1 MKKKGMIIFTFLML
15 LCNTLTLYYVNQA
28 LKQDISIYVVQIGRY
43 KEKENA
49 QNTIKQMTEL
59 GYKSYMYQ
67 DQEYVVI
74 TDIFTKQSLAH
85 QQAKEI
91 AKKGNTCVVKE
102 YFIDDIYRKKIEK
115 KEYETVYQFLKT
127 N

>member
-49 QNTIKQMTEL
+49 QNTMKQMTEL
-59 GYKSYMYQ
+59 GYKGHMYQ
-67 DQEYVVI
+67 DQDYVVI
-74 TDIFTKQSLAH
+74 TDIFIKQNLAH

-102 YFIDDIYRKKIEK
+102 YFIDDIYQVKIEK
-115 KEYETVYQFLKT
+115 KEYETIYQFLKT

>member
-49 QNTIKQMTEL
+49 QNTMKQMTEL
-59 GYKSYMYQ
+59 GYKGHMYQ
-67 DQEYVVI
+67 DQDYVVI
-74 TDIFTKQSLAH
+74 TDIFIKQNLAH

-91 AKKGNTCVVKE
+91 AKKEIRVL
-102 YFIDDIYRKKIEK
+102 
-115 KEYETVYQFLKT
+115 LK
-127 N
+127 NIL

>member
-115 KEYETVYQFLKT
+115 KEYELVYQFLKT

>member
-15 LCNTLTLYYVNQA
+15 LCNTGAMYYITQA
-28 LKQDISIYVVQIGRY
+28 LKQEMSVYVVQIGRY

-49 QNTIKQMTEL
+49 QNTLKKLEDI
-59 GYKSYMYQ
+59 GYKGYMYQ

-74 TDIFTKQSLAH
+74 TDVFIKQSKAN

-91 AKKGNTCVVKE
+91 AQKGNTCVVKE
-102 YFIDDIYRKKIEK
+102 YFVDDAYQETINKKN
-115 KEYETVYQFLKT
+115 YQQVVQFFKT

>member
-28 LKQDISIYVVQIGRY
+28 LKQDISIYVVQIGCY

-102 YFIDDIYRKKIEK
+102 YFIDDTYRKKIEK

>member
-28 LKQDISIYVVQIGRY
+28 LKQDISIYVVQISCY

-102 YFIDDIYRKKIEK
+102 YFIDDTYRKKIEK

>member
-102 YFIDDIYRKKIEK
+102 YFIDDTYRKKIEK
-115 KEYETVYQFLKT
+115 KEYEQVYQFLKT

>member
-15 LCNTLTLYYVNQA
+15 LCNTGAMYYITQA
-28 LKQDISIYVVQIGRY
+28 LKQEMSVYVVQIGRY

-49 QNTIKQMTEL
+49 QNTLKKLEEI
-59 GYKSYMYQ
+59 GYKGYMYQ

-74 TDIFTKQSLAH
+74 TDIFIKQSKAN

-91 AKKGNTCVVKE
+91 AQKGNTCVVKE
-102 YFIDDIYRKKIEK
+102 YFVDDAYQETINKKN
-115 KEYETVYQFLKT
+115 YQQVVQFFKT

>member
-102 YFIDDIYRKKIEK
+102 YFIDDTCRKKIEK